1 MEKPGVITVM
11 IVDDHPVV
19 RQGLAAIIG
28 TQPDMRVVGQV
39 GTGADALRVFES
51 EQPDVTLMDLQL
63 PDISGIEV
71 AARLHAQKAQ
81 ARVVMFT
88 SYAREDEIQQALK
101 AGALSYIRKGSEP
114 TELLTAIRT
123 VHAGRRHVPAEIGR
137 HLAEHTTHSDLTPR
151 EHEVLQKMFEGKSN
165 KEIAASLQ
173 LSDQTVGVHVKRIL
187 SKLGV
192 NSRTEAVTLGLRR
205 GLLHID

>member
-1 MEKPGVITVM
+1 MEKPGIITVL

-39 GTGADALRVFES
+39 GTGAEALSVFQS

-71 AARLHAQKAQ
+71 AARLHAKSPG

-114 TELLTAIRT
+114 TELLTAIRA
-123 VHAGRRHVPAEIGR
+123 VNSGRRHVPAEIGR
-137 HLAEHTTHSDLTPR
+137 HL
-151 EHEVLQKMFEGKSN
+151 
-165 KEIAASLQ
+165 
-173 LSDQTVGVHVKRIL
+173 
-187 SKLGV
+187 
-192 NSRTEAVTLGLRR
+192 
-205 GLLHID
+205 